1 MGVSFKIGTNAMTC
15 DTGHLLL
22 LLFLSLNLCKA
33 LDDTCVTR
41 SDSVCQR
48 EDDLTQLCKN
58 KSETNSTI
66 FSCNSEESKSEDGSK
81 EFKVGE
87 NITFLAQ
94 GDHLGYGCSFEIK
107 NTDSGVTCC
116 YIRARR
122 ENQRRG
128 EEDPKLCNERKQ
140 PAECR
145 QPGKYEVKEIPRGRW
160 CRLTLFEARTTD
172 SGDYHVKFPK
182 EPTSNKKISVMVESD
197 SLSTAAAVGIGLAV
211 PVLLFLFLFLLYCF
225 VLKPWL
231 EKRESKEREDDEAIF
246 DEIK

>member
-1 MGVSFKIGTNAMTC
+1 M
-15 DTGHLLL
+15 
-22 LLFLSLNLCKA
+22 
-33 LDDTCVTR
+33 TR

-48 EDDLTQLCKN
+48 IDDLTQLCKN
-58 KSETNSTI
+58 ESKTNSII
-66 FSCNSEESKSEDGSK
+66 FSCNSEESTLKDGSK

-87 NITFLAQ
+87 NITLVAQ

-145 QPGKYEVKEIPRGRW
+145 QPGSGKYEVKEILRGRW

-197 SLSTAAAVGIGLAV
+197 SLSTLESVGIGFAV
-211 PVLLFLFLFLLYCF
+211 FGGAVILSPLLYHF
-225 VLKPWL
+225 VLK
-231 EKRESKEREDDEAIF
+231 SF
-246 DEIK
+246 VHVHVNVHSSSQCQ